1 MSFMAEKRERAKAA
15 VAKKETP
22 DSAAM
27 SFLGGGEMGE
37 RIRAFDWSKT
47 PLGSVEGWSPALRMM
62 VRLLLANPHPMLLW
76 WGPQYVSIYN
86 DSYRPIL
93 GTKHP
98 WALSQPV
105 SECWKEIWHILQPLI
120 DTPFNGGPATWNE
133 DLSLELYRHGF
144 LEEAHFII
152 SYSPVPDET
161 APSGIGGVLATVHE
175 ITDKVVGER
184 RIVAL
189 RDLGACAGE
198 AKTAEEACAV
208 ATKTLA
214 AHDKDLP
221 FVLLYL
227 IDADGKRARL
237 AGAAGAEIGSEIS
250 SPTVELD
257 QSNRDPWPMAQA
269 LQTESVQV
277 VEHLNERFVMPP
289 GPWSDPPHTAIVVPI
304 PSNKPHEPAA
314 LMVTGVSA
322 RLKLDTFY
330 RDFFQLVR
338 TQIATAIANARA
350 YEEERKRAEALAEL
364 DLSRQRNEAQAAL
377 RESEERLHHSNA
389 ELTKRVAELQTAN
402 VEIQDS
408 HRAALNVME
417 DALQSR
423 QLVEKLNAELRN
435 EITERKEAEKAKA
448 RLAAIVESSDDA
460 IVSKDLNGIIN
471 SWNHGAERIFG
482 YTAEEAIAQPVSM
495 LIPPERLDEE
505 PKILERIRRGERI
518 EHYETVRRRKDGTL
532 LDISL
537 SVSPIVDASGQIVG
551 ASKIARDITERK
563 QAEQALQKFAQE
575 LETRVAE
582 RTAELQQVNAMLL
595 RDIEER
601 KKLHEQLLQ
610 AQKME
615 SVGTLAGG
623 IAHDFNNIL
632 NIIQGYTFLL
642 RAHGAQSKE
651 ISESLAV
658 IDETVQRGAALVKQL
673 LTLARKTE
681 VKLES
686 VDANRLIEGLI
697 ALIKQTFPK
706 TIELNAELAPHLPLI
721 MVDGNQLGQA
731 LLNLSV
737 NARDAMPKG
746 GSLVFRTTAVDGASL
761 RQFGDASAERYV
773 CMEVADTGVGMD
785 ERVQERI
792 FEPFFT
798 TKAIGQGTG
807 LGLSVVYAI
816 VKNHN
821 GFINFE
827 TKSMAGTTFRLY
839 LPADQSVG
847 RPAAGPAG
855 VVRSETSEQSNG
867 RGTIL
872 VVEDEK
878 NMLHLLE
885 KALLKHGYQVILA
898 SDGQMALDIYK
909 RRKDKIDAVLLDIGL
924 PKQAGRDVLRN
935 MKEENPNI
943 KLVVTSGYLE
953 PELKSYINQ
962 AGIHHFIN
970 KPYWPDDVIKTLQTL
985 MEDKGS
991 T

>member
-1 MSFMAEKRERAKAA
+1 MSLKAEKRKRAKAA
-15 VAKKETP
+15 APFAHATHGARVIVADDNADMRDYVQRLLARHYRVESVADGVAALAAARREKPDLVVIAVMMPVMDGFAVLRAIREDETLKAIP
-22 DSAAM
+22 VIMLSERA
-27 SFLGGGEMGE
+27 GEE
-37 RIRAFDWSKT
+37 SK
-47 PLGSVEGWSPALRMM
+47 VEGVIAGADDYLIKPFSARE
-62 VRLLLANPHPMLLW
+62 LLARV
-76 WGPQYVSIYN
+76 G
-86 DSYRPIL
+86 
-93 GTKHP
+93 
-98 WALSQPV
+98 SQ
-105 SECWKEIWHILQPLI
+105 
-120 DTPFNGGPATWNE
+120 
-133 DLSLELYRHGF
+133 LE
-144 LEEAHFII
+144 
-152 SYSPVPDET
+152 
-161 APSGIGGVLATVHE
+161 
-175 ITDKVVGER
+175 
-184 RIVAL
+184 
-189 RDLGACAGE
+189 
-198 AKTAEEACAV
+198 
-208 ATKTLA
+208 
-214 AHDKDLP
+214 
-221 FVLLYL
+221 
-227 IDADGKRARL
+227 
-237 AGAAGAEIGSEIS
+237 
-250 SPTVELD
+250 
-257 QSNRDPWPMAQA
+257 
-269 LQTESVQV
+269 
-277 VEHLNERFVMPP
+277 
-289 GPWSDPPHTAIVVPI
+289 
-304 PSNKPHEPAA
+304 
-314 LMVTGVSA
+314 
-322 RLKLDTFY
+322 
-330 RDFFQLVR
+330 
-338 TQIATAIANARA
+338 
-350 YEEERKRAEALAEL
+350 
-364 DLSRQRNEAQAAL
+364 LSRQRNEAEAAL
-377 RESEERLHHSNA
+377 REGEERLRHSNA
-389 ELTKRVAELQTAN
+389 ELAKRVAELRAAN

-408 HRAALNVME
+408 RRAALNVME
-417 DALQSR
+417 DALQAP
-423 QLVEKLNAELRN
+423 QIAEKLNAELRN
-435 EITERKEAEKAKA
+435 EITERQEGENAKA

-460 IVSKDLNGIIN
+460 IVSKDLNGMIT
-471 SWNHGAERIFG
+471 SWNHGAERLFG
-482 YTAEEAIAQPVSM
+482 YTAEEAIAQPVTM

-505 PKILERIRRGERI
+505 PRILERIRRGERI
-518 EHYETVRRRKDGTL
+518 EHYETVRRHKDGSL
-532 LDISL
+532 LNISL

-563 QAEQALQKFAQE
+563 QAEEALQKFAQE

-595 RDIEER
+595 RDMEER
-601 KKLHEQLLQ
+601 KRLHEQLLQ

-632 NIIQGYTFLL
+632 NIIQGYTFIL
-642 RAHGAQSKE
+642 RAHDAQSKE

-658 IDETVQRGAALVKQL
+658 IDETIQRGAALVKQL

-721 MVDGNQLGQA
+721 IVDGNQLGQA
-731 LLNLSV
+731 LLNLAV

-746 GSLVFRTTAVDGASL
+746 GSLVFRTTAVDGAIL

-773 CMEVADTGVGMD
+773 CMEIADTGVGMD
-785 ERVQERI
+785 ERVQQRI

-798 TKAIGQGTG
+798 TKGIGQGTG

-839 LPADQSVG
+839 LPADQSVI
-847 RPAAGPAG
+847 RPAAGPAE
-855 VVRSETSEQSNG
+855 VVRSKTSEQSNG

-885 KALLKHGYQVILA
+885 KALLKHGYQVLLA

-909 RRKDKIDAVLLDIGL
+909 RRKDNIDAVLLDIGL
-924 PKQAGRDVLRN
+924 PKQAGRDVLRK
-935 MKEENPNI
+935 MKKENPDI

-970 KPYWPDDVIKTLQTL
+970 KPYWPDDVIRTLQSL
-985 MEDKGS
+985 MVHKGA

>member
-1 MSFMAEKRERAKAA
+1 MSLKAEKRKRVKAA
-15 VAKKETP
+15 APFAHATHGARVIVADDNADMRHYVRRLLARHYHVESVADGVAALAAARREKP
-22 DSAAM
+22 DLVVIAVMMPVMDGFAVLRAIREDENLKAIPVIMLSARA
-27 SFLGGGEMGE
+27 GEE
-37 RIRAFDWSKT
+37 SK
-47 PLGSVEGWSPALRMM
+47 VEGLTAGADDYLIKPFSARE
-62 VRLLLANPHPMLLW
+62 LLARV
-76 WGPQYVSIYN
+76 G
-86 DSYRPIL
+86 
-93 GTKHP
+93 
-98 WALSQPV
+98 SQ
-105 SECWKEIWHILQPLI
+105 
-120 DTPFNGGPATWNE
+120 
-133 DLSLELYRHGF
+133 LE
-144 LEEAHFII
+144 
-152 SYSPVPDET
+152 
-161 APSGIGGVLATVHE
+161 
-175 ITDKVVGER
+175 
-184 RIVAL
+184 
-189 RDLGACAGE
+189 
-198 AKTAEEACAV
+198 
-208 ATKTLA
+208 
-214 AHDKDLP
+214 
-221 FVLLYL
+221 
-227 IDADGKRARL
+227 
-237 AGAAGAEIGSEIS
+237 
-250 SPTVELD
+250 
-257 QSNRDPWPMAQA
+257 
-269 LQTESVQV
+269 
-277 VEHLNERFVMPP
+277 
-289 GPWSDPPHTAIVVPI
+289 
-304 PSNKPHEPAA
+304 
-314 LMVTGVSA
+314 
-322 RLKLDTFY
+322 
-330 RDFFQLVR
+330 
-338 TQIATAIANARA
+338 
-350 YEEERKRAEALAEL
+350 
-364 DLSRQRNEAQAAL
+364 LSRQRNEAEAAL
-377 RESEERLHHSNA
+377 RESEERLRHSNA
-389 ELTKRVAELQTAN
+389 ELAKRVAELQAAN

-408 HRAALNVME
+408 RRAALNVME
-417 DALQSR
+417 DALQAR
-423 QLVEKLNAELRN
+423 QIAEKLNAELRN
-435 EITERKEAEKAKA
+435 EITERQEGENAKA

-460 IVSKDLNGIIN
+460 IVSKDLNGIIT
-471 SWNHGAERIFG
+471 SWNRGAERLFG
-482 YTAEEAIAQPVSM
+482 YTAEEAIAQRVTM

-505 PKILERIRRGERI
+505 PRILERIRRGERI
-518 EHYETVRRRKDGTL
+518 EHYETVRRHKDGSL
-532 LDISL
+532 LNISL

-563 QAEQALQKFAQE
+563 QAEEALQKFALE

-595 RDIEER
+595 RDMEER

-632 NIIQGYTFLL
+632 NIIQGYTFIL

-721 MVDGNQLGQA
+721 IVDGNQLGQA

-746 GSLVFRTTAVDGASL
+746 GSLIFRTMAVEGASL
-761 RQFGDASAERYV
+761 RQLGDASAERYV
-773 CMEVADTGVGMD
+773 CIEVADTGMGMD
-785 ERVQERI
+785 ERVKQRI

-798 TKAIGQGTG
+798 TKGIGQGTG

-839 LPADQSVG
+839 LPSDQSVI
-847 RPAAGPAG
+847 RPATGPAE
-855 VVRSETSEQSNG
+855 VVRSETSEKSNG

-885 KALLKHGYQVILA
+885 KALLKHGYQVLLA

-924 PKQAGRDVLRN
+924 PKQAGRDVLCK
-935 MKEENPNI
+935 MKEQNPDI

-970 KPYWPDDVIKTLQTL
+970 KPYWPDDVIRTLQSL
-985 MEDKGS
+985 MENQDS